1 MATNLERI
9 AIIDIGSNSARLV
22 ISHIFENHSYQLVYS
37 QKKTLRLSKEIN
49 EQGELTEKGLQK
61 TVNTLRSFDHM
72 CKIFETDHNIIICT
86 AAIRNAKNSEAV
98 IQELSRVVSSKI
110 NVIPGE
116 REAQLSYQGV
126 INTMSVEDAIIFDL
140 GGGSTE
146 LILVHDRQELFKIS
160 LPFGAVNITEQFALS
175 DVMSKEVQ
183 QRVVDLL
190 QSELAKLPW
199 LKNVQLPLI
208 GVGGTARSLAKI
220 FQKQENYPYNKLHN
234 FPINVSQFA
243 SLHDFVININ
253 NIERRKIAGLS
264 AERADIFLA
273 GITIINTIVQTVQPP
288 QIIVSGSGLREGV
301 FYEYYRQKFIDN
313 HIDEADILKQS
324 IYNLLKLSNLDI
336 EHAEKV
342 YSMSEKMFVSW
353 FALHR
358 LPKEY
363 RKILMVAALLHDI
376 GISINYYNHDKHTKY
391 LIEHAQIYGVTHRE
405 QLLAALV
412 AGWHNGISNNLLISS
427 VYNEILSEE
436 DVIIARKLAVFLAI
450 AECLDYTQTNTLK
463 DIIPSFASNGEPC
476 LTLIA
481 NGKEDGCA
489 NIEFMELNKQLRLFK
504 KEFAVKLQVLSE
516 F

>member
-1 MATNLERI
+1 MIRTLKRI

-22 ISHIFENHSYQLVYS
+22 ISHIFDNASHQLVYS

-61 TVNTLRSFDHM
+61 TVNALRSFDHM
-72 CKIFETDHNIIICT
+72 CKIFNTQHNIIICT
-86 AAIRNAKNSEAV
+86 AAIRNAKNSAAV
-98 IQELSRVVSSKI
+98 LRELSNVVDSKI

-116 REAQLSYQGV
+116 REAQLAYQGV
-126 INTMSVEDAIIFDL
+126 INTMLVEDAVIFDL

-146 LILVHDRQELFKIS
+146 LILVHDRQELFKVS
-160 LPFGAVNITEQFALS
+160 LPFGAVNITEQFSLS
-175 DVMSKEVQ
+175 DTMTKEIQKKVTN
-183 QRVVDLL
+183 LL
-190 QSELAKLPW
+190 QTELSRLPW
-199 LKNVQLPLI
+199 LQNVQIPLI

-234 FPINVSQFA
+234 FPINPQQFETF
-243 SLHDFVININ
+243 HNNVITTN
-253 NIERRKIAGLS
+253 NAERRKIAGLS
-264 AERADIFLA
+264 TERADIFLA
-273 GITIINTIVQTVQPP
+273 GITIINTIMQTVCPP
-288 QIIVSGSGLREGV
+288 EIIISGSGLREGV
-301 FYEYYRQKFIDN
+301 FYEYYHSKFDN
-313 HIDEADILKQS
+313 NAIEPADILKRS
-324 IYNLLKLSNLDI
+324 IYNLLKLYNLDI

-342 YSMSEKMFVSW
+342 AEMSEKMFVSW

-363 RKILMVAALLHDI
+363 RKILLVAALLHDI

-391 LIEHAQIYGVTHRE
+391 LIENAQLYGLSHRE

-412 AGWHNGISNNLLISS
+412 AGWHNGISNNLLVSS
-427 VYNEILSEE
+427 LHSKIFSDE
-436 DVIIARKLAVFLAI
+436 DELVARKLAVFLAI
-450 AECLDYTQTNTLK
+450 AESLDYTQTNTLK
-463 DIIPSFASNGEPC
+463 DIEPSFASNGEPS

-504 KEFAVKLQVLSE
+504 KEFGVKLQVLS
-516 F
+516 